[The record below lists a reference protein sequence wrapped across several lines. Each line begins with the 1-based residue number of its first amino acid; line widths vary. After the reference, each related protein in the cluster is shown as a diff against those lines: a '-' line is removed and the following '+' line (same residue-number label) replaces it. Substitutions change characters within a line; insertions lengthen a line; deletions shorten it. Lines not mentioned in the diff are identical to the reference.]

1 MLKTAMVRA
10 RMEPG
15 LKTDAERVLAAVGLS
30 PTEAIRLFY
39 RQIALRGG
47 LPFEVRVP
55 NAATRAAM
63 AEARK
68 GKAKLPVFKSAR
80 ALVKSIRH
88 G

>member
-1 MLKTAMVRA
+1 MSKTAMIRA

-15 LKTDAERVLAAVGLS
+15 LKEEAEQVLAEVGLT

-39 RQIALRGG
+39 RQVSLQGG

-63 AEARK
+63 AEART
-68 GKAKLPVFKSAR
+68 AKKLKTFKSAS
-80 ALVKSIRH
+80 ALVRAA
-88 G
+88 GA